1 MSENCDFGAPGW
13 LARHVGVAIVL
24 IVVGSLLFGAMAY
37 ELKTNGP
44 MVAEDTALASQMHAE
59 AVQTASTTNET
70 ATFGFFLGKEVLEL
84 IGLILIVYFLHKRF
98 WPELGMVLIGWSGG
112 TVLWYFV
119 GHYFNRARP
128 AEQMGIPVKA
138 YASFPS
144 GHTMQS
150 MLVFGL
156 LAYFL
161 MPHLPSAFW
170 RWVIAIAAVLAMLF
184 VGASR
189 VFQGGHY
196 LSDVLAGYG
205 LGLAWGALIY
215 MLMEFLLP
223 PARRA
228 RSG

>member
-1 MSENCDFGAPGW
+1 MSGECEFRAPGW
-13 LARHVGVAIVL
+13 LARHVGVAVILVIV
-24 IVVGSLLFGAMAY
+24 GGLLFGAMAY
-37 ELKTNGP
+37 ELKTSGP
-44 MVAEDTALASQMHAE
+44 LISTDTALASSLHAT
-59 AVQTASTTNET
+59 AVSTANTTNET
-70 ATFGFFLGKEVLEL
+70 MTFGFFLGKEVIEL
-84 IGLILIVYFLHKRF
+84 IGVILVIYFLYKKF

-112 TVLWYFV
+112 TVIWFFVTRYFD
-119 GHYFNRARP
+119 RMRP
-128 AEQMGIPVKA
+128 AEQMGIPVH
-138 YASFPS
+138 YPSFPS

-161 MPHLPSAFW
+161 MPHLPNTFW
-170 RWVIAIAAVLAMLF
+170 RWIIAMVAVVAMLF
-184 VGASR
+184 VGFSR

-215 MLMEFLLP
+215 TWMETYTLK
-223 PARRA
+223 RRV

>member
-1 MSENCDFGAPGW
+1 MSGNCEFRAPGW
-13 LARHVGVAIVL
+13 LARHVGVAVVL
-24 IVVGSLLFGAMAY
+24 FILGGLLFGAMAY

-44 MVAEDTALASQMHAE
+44 LISTDTTLASSLHAE
-59 AVQTASTTNET
+59 ALSTANTTNET
-70 ATFGFFLGKEVLEL
+70 ATFGFFLGKEVIEL
-84 IGLILIVYFLHKRF
+84 IGVILVIYFLYKRF

-112 TVLWYFV
+112 TVIWFFITRYFD
-119 GHYFNRARP
+119 RMRP
-128 AEQMGIPVKA
+128 AAQMGIDVHYP
-138 YASFPS
+138 SFPS

-150 MLVFGL
+150 MLCFGL

-161 MPHLPSAFW
+161 IPHMPSTFW
-170 RWVIAIAAVLAMLF
+170 KWLIAIVAALAMLF

-205 LGLAWGALIY
+205 IGLAWGALVY
-215 MLMEFLLP
+215 TWMEGYTL
-223 PARRA
+223 RRKV